1 MFKNYLK
8 MSLRNIQR
16 HKGYSFINITG
27 LAFGITCCF
36 LVFFWIR
43 YELSFDHFHKNA
55 LEICR
60 VISKF
65 HSIEGDVNYTNTSQ
79 APLAALLED
88 RYPEIINSARVVNF
102 IFVVGKQGS
111 SLDEDILCVDPSFLE
126 IFTFPFI
133 QGYQSTALDK
143 PHSIILTESLA
154 KKHFQDQDPMG
165 KTIIVR
171 ENTPFIVSGIIKDIP
186 DNSHL
191 AGKDAIIPMSYA
203 NELGW
208 YNLDEWEGFNFITYL
223 QLQKGVFYRDVER
236 KATNILKDIFPES
249 TTTIQLQPLT
259 RIHLY
264 DPEGGGLIEYIY
276 IFSGMALFVL
286 LIACINYMNLST
298 ARSSGRAKEV
308 GVRKV
313 GGANRRQLIRQF
325 LGESLFLS
333 LLATL
338 LAIALTYSLI
348 PVFRQLTG
356 REIEISYSIRTFL
369 FIVGIFGLTGMLSGI
384 YPALILSALKPVSLI
399 KGVFRSRK
407 ERALFRKI
415 LVVFQFAVSIC
426 LIVITFFIIQQMYL
440 IRNKDL
446 GYDKENIIC
455 INNIG
460 GIAPKF
466 TTVRNTLL
474 ANPKITGIT
483 IIDSYLDSP
492 NSSAT
497 SDVVRWEGQGANESI
512 PWLIVKGV
520 DYDFQ
525 KTFGIEMSEG
535 RFFSREF
542 LSDLTE
548 GMVIN
553 EAAVRAMNM
562 DSPVGKKFH
571 FWDFDGTIIGVTKD
585 FNMQS
590 LHKQI
595 EPMVMK
601 LGINLQRMAIKIK
614 PDNISETIGFIKN
627 EIKKIVPD
635 YNFRFEFLD
644 QKLNRLY
651 SDEQRM
657 KNITLALSFLAIFIS
672 CLGIFGLALY
682 TAEKRTKEIGIRK
695 VFGASIP
702 GIFLLL
708 TREFVKW
715 VIVANILAWPAAY
728 YFMNKWLQNFAYRID
743 LSAGIFIFSGLAA
756 LFIALI
762 AVSSQGV
769 KAALTNP
776 VNSLR
781 YE

>member
-1 MFKNYLK
+1 M
-8 MSLRNIQR
+8 
-16 HKGYSFINITG
+16 
-27 LAFGITCCF
+27 
-36 LVFFWIR
+36 
-43 YELSFDHFHKNA
+43 
-55 LEICR
+55 
-60 VISKF
+60 
-65 HSIEGDVNYTNTSQ
+65 
-79 APLAALLED
+79 
-88 RYPEIINSARVVNF
+88 
-102 IFVVGKQGS
+102 
-111 SLDEDILCVDPSFLE
+111 
-126 IFTFPFI
+126 
-133 QGYQSTALDK
+133 
-143 PHSIILTESLA
+143 
-154 KKHFQDQDPMG
+154 
-165 KTIIVR
+165 
-171 ENTPFIVSGIIKDIP
+171 
-186 DNSHL
+186 
-191 AGKDAIIPMSYA
+191 
-203 NELGW
+203 
-208 YNLDEWEGFNFITYL
+208 
-223 QLQKGVFYRDVER
+223 
-236 KATNILKDIFPES
+236 
-249 TTTIQLQPLT
+249 
-259 RIHLY
+259 HLY
-264 DPEGGGLIEYIY
+264 ALGGGGLIKYIY

-286 LIACINYMNLST
+286 LIACINYMNLAT

-333 LLATL
+333 LLATV
-338 LAIALTYSLI
+338 LAVALTYSLI

-356 REIEISYSIRTFL
+356 REIEISYSILTFL
-369 FIVGIFGLTGMLSGI
+369 FIVGIFVLTGILSGS
-384 YPALILSALKPVSLI
+384 YPSLILSALKPVSLI
-399 KGVFRSRK
+399 KGIFRSRK
-407 ERALFRKI
+407 DRALFRKI

-426 LIVITFFIIQQMYL
+426 LIVITFFIIQQMHL

-466 TTVRNTLL
+466 TTVRNALL
-474 ANPKITGIT
+474 TNPNVSGIT
-483 IIDSYLDSP
+483 VIDSYLDSP

-497 SDVVRWEGQGANESI
+497 SDVVKWEGQEADESI

-542 LSDLTE
+542 SSDPIE

-553 EAAVRAMNM
+553 EAAVRAMNL

-585 FNMQS
+585 FNMKS

-601 LGINLQRMAIKIK
+601 LGINLQRLAIKIK
-614 PDNISETIGFIKN
+614 PDNISGTIGFIEN
-627 EIKKIVPD
+627 EIKRIVPD
-635 YNFRFEFLD
+635 YSFQFEFLD

-651 SDEQRM
+651 VDEQHM
-657 KNITLALSFLAIFIS
+657 KNITLAISFLAIFIS

-708 TREFVKW
+708 TKEFVKW
-715 VIVANILAWPAAY
+715 VIVANIIAWPAAY
-728 YFMNKWLQNFAYRID
+728 FFMNKWLQNFAYKID

-762 AVSSQGV
+762 TVSSQGI
-769 KAALTNP
+769 KAALANSA
-776 VNSLR
+776 NSLR